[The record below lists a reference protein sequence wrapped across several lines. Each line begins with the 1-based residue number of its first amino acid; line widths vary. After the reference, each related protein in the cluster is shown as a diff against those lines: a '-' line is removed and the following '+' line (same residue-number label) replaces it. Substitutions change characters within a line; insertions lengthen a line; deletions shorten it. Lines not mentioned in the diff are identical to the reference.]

1 MGCSV
6 RTAKG
11 QTQRFLIWEMDMEI
25 AIAMTVIS
33 GVVLNREPN
42 DQAHRTVKAGE
53 GD

>member
-33 GVVLNREPN
+33 GVVLNLEPN
-42 DQAHRTVKAGE
+42 APHEPAREKGLHT
-53 GD
+53 